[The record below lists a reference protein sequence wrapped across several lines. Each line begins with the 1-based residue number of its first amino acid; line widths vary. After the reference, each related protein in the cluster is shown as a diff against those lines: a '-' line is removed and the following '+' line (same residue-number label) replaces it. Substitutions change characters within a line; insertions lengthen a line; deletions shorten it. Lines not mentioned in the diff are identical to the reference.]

1 MNSGKVRLNIRSRM
15 VILCLGVA
23 APLLAIGSFSLF
35 KEYRTLKHEAERAT
49 TLQAATGV
57 RTLSNWIETQ
67 LYSLSSVSALTAR
80 NSKSA
85 KNDISVEKILST
97 ALVAQPSW
105 SKLVLISAD
114 GGKIIAQSDRDAN
127 NVASV
132 ADIVAKSSTM
142 QTLIASAKTSGKALM
157 APATVFDKKGQSYLL
172 ATAPVFD
179 KGRKLNGYL
188 IALVDPKAVLNL
200 FTGLSGTPDQTS
212 SVIAV
217 VDAEKRVIARTI
229 ENDFWQG
236 RDFSHA
242 KTVQAASKRY
252 KGTLEGIGIADP
264 TPRAYAFD
272 HVPATNWQLTVGLP
286 TSAIYGTAH
295 DWLIL
300 MVALAACAVGIS
312 FVLAYSAT
320 THFTRAINVLVR
332 EALSLARGD
341 FSKRVAIKS
350 GDELGLLARAFNE
363 MATTLE
369 MDRDQKNMV
378 NRISESIRQ
387 SLDLDEILNT
397 TVKELGENLNASR
410 CCLALI
416 DTHQTATL
424 EDDELS
430 FDYVWWN
437 QDFGGG
443 ELSNRKVLIAENSN
457 LRHIINQGSIVWLDV
472 LENNDLIDGGNRST
486 DTNTDAADWG
496 SIKTLIACPI
506 RGQSGILGLILV
518 HQCDQVRAWAPS
530 ELELVEAVANQVSLA
545 IAHGRLYSHARKL
558 AEKEMLINHIVSSVR
573 TSLDVDT
580 ILDTVTSELSRALG
594 ADRVQI
600 AQPRAEG
607 PLIVTHEYQI
617 ETLTTHKGLSLY
629 GSAIDFH
636 PNARVHA
643 LLTDSGNSVLG
654 IELAQNEG
662 DIMQPTLSVINQ
674 VASDSRCASFNE
686 YLTTVGSQSL
696 IAAPLVNENQL
707 LGVLIVHQ
715 CEKARVWSEHETKLV
730 AAIADQL
737 TVAIAHA
744 QLFAQVRH
752 QAITDGLT
760 GLYNHVYFKNRLTE
774 ELRTAERKGM
784 PVSLI
789 MIDLDKLKVINDT
802 HGHPVGDAAIRQ
814 IGAILK
820 TLLRSGDTAARYG
833 GEEFGIILPETSLLE
848 AALIADRLCS
858 QIRNTH
864 VPGLGKITAS
874 LGTACYPKQARSS
887 SELIEKADKALY
899 VAKNS
904 GRDQVRVFEE
914 DYQATS
920 GPTFTNVTRE
930 MEKLKKD

>member
-1 MNSGKVRLNIRSRM
+1 M

-57 RTLSNWIETQ
+57 RTVSNWIETQ

-80 NSKSA
+80 SGSDAAEIN
-85 KNDISVEKILST
+85 KILST

-105 SKLVLISAD
+105 CKLVLISAD
-114 GGKIIAQSDRDAN
+114 GSKILAQSDKVTDKTGDKSVQK
-127 NVASV
+127 VASV
-132 ADIVAKSSTM
+132 AELVAQSGS
-142 QTLIASAKTSGKALM
+142 LARAIADSKAAGKAVM

-172 ATAPVFD
+172 ATAPLWQSNKVL
-179 KGRKLNGYL
+179 GGHL
-188 IALVDPKAVLNL
+188 IALINPKAVLNL
-200 FTGLSGTPDQTS
+200 FTGLSGTPDQSS

-264 TPRAYAFD
+264 TPRAYAYD

-300 MVALAACAVGIS
+300 MIALAACAIGVS

-341 FSKRVAIKS
+341 FSKRVEVKS

-416 DTHQTATL
+416 DTHETATL

-437 QDFGGG
+437 EEFGGNA
-443 ELSNRKVLIAENSN
+443 LSNRKVLISDNSN

-472 LENNDLIDGGNRST
+472 LGNSESLIESLIDSPSQKPSNDSES
-486 DTNTDAADWG
+486 DAADWA

-518 HQCDQVRAWAPS
+518 HQCDQVRAWSPS
-530 ELELVEAVANQVSLA
+530 ELELVEAVGNQVSLA

-558 AEKEMLINHIVSSVR
+558 AEKEQLINRIVSSVR

-580 ILDTVTSELSRALG
+580 ILDTVTTELSKALG
-594 ADRVQI
+594 SDRVQI

-607 PLIVTHEYQI
+607 PLIVTHEYQV
-617 ETLTTHKGLSLY
+617 ESLSSHKGLSLY
-629 GSAIDFH
+629 GNAIDFH

-643 LLTDSGNSVLG
+643 LITDSGNSVLG
-654 IELAQNEG
+654 IELAQQEG
-662 DIMQPTLSVINQ
+662 DIIQPTLSVINN
-674 VASDSRCASFNE
+674 VASDNRCVSFNE

-696 IAAPLVNENQL
+696 IAAPLLNENQL

-715 CEKARVWSEHETKLV
+715 CENIRQWSEHEVKLV
-730 AAIADQL
+730 AAVADQL

-789 MIDLDKLKVINDT
+789 MVDLDKLKVINDT
-802 HGHPVGDAAIRQ
+802 YGHPVGDAAIRQ

-904 GRDQVRVFEE
+904 GRDQVRVYEE
-914 DYQATS
+914 EYQATS

-930 MEKLKKD
+930 MEKTLKKE